1 MYIQWLFI
9 IVNAFVSGCV
19 LQPEDKKDDSSD
31 EPTAEV
37 HNSITVVNIP

>member
-1 MYIQWLFI
+1 MQ
-9 IVNAFVSGCV
+9 FVSGCV

-37 HNSITVVNIP
+37 HNSITVVNIPKGSFLSV